1 MNEWKE
7 IEISQTLDDE
17 ESSLQTEESTDRIFQ
32 PAEQKFSEFIQQ
44 SPHLNEVRSRHNQVL
59 VAAGLQPESHIL
71 QQNPDMALQWFVDE
85 LNGAFITDGLEL
97 PMHGM
102 TLDHINLETTQLDD
116 GQILGRLRLEIE
128 NGSLE
133 RTFPVPRDGIR
144 NVSFVNG
151 LLRLRW

>member
-7 IEISQTLDDE
+7 IEISQTLDND
-17 ESSLQTEESTDRIFQ
+17 ESSSQSEDSPDHIHL
-32 PAEQKFSEFIQQ
+32 PAEQKFNEFIQQ
-44 SPHLNEVRSRHNQVL
+44 SPHLNEVRSRHHQVL

-85 LNGAFITDGLEL
+85 LNGEFTTDGLEL

-102 TLDHINLETTQLDD
+102 TLEHIKLETTQLDE
-116 GQILGRLRLEIE
+116 GYVLGRLRLEIDD
-128 NGSLE
+128 GSLE
-133 RTFPVPRDGIR
+133 RTFPVPKEGIR

-151 LLRLRW
+151 FLRLRW